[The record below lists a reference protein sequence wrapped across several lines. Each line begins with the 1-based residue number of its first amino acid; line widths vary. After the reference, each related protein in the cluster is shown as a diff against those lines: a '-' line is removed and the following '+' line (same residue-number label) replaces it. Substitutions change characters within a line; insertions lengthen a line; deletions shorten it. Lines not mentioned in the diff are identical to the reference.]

1 MLPLENGV
9 ILPRDAGHGAGIP
22 SSTEMLSVAEKEQLR
37 IGVIGCGAGIFH
49 LEGYA
54 EEPRAKVVAIAGL
67 DTDRCESL
75 SQQFDVPRVYRDY
88 QDLLAQDDIDA
99 VSVAVP
105 NILHLPVALA
115 AFEAGKH
122 VLIEKPLSR
131 NAEEGVRMVEA
142 AKEHDRLLGI
152 SFQRRTRH
160 DVKLLH
166 DAVANGEFGRIYYSK
181 AWWMRRSG
189 IPGLGSWFTS
199 KEAAGGGPLID
210 LGVHVLDM
218 ILYILGNPKV
228 TSVSANTYAEIGPTG
243 RGGWVGRAR
252 QQMSD
257 DQTYEVEDLATA
269 FLRMEDGG
277 TLLLEASWAAFT
289 EMGDD
294 FGVQLYGSE
303 KGARIFSKN
312 YALTDTLDVYQG
324 FGDTTMDAKPRLVA
338 RQGHAEIIRGFVD
351 AILEGTPLTPDGYE
365 GLDRVRLIDAIYRS
379 AELGREIVIDEEI
392 VDAGA

>member
-9 ILPRDAGHGAGIP
+9 ILPRDAGHGAGTS

-54 EEPRAKVVAIAGL
+54 EEPRARVVAIAGL
-67 DTDRCESL
+67 DTDRCDSL
-75 SQQFDVPRVYRDY
+75 SKQFDVPRVYRDY

-166 DAVANGEFGRIYYSK
+166 DAVAKGEFGRIYYSK

-269 FLRMEDGG
+269 FLRLEDGG

-294 FGVQLYGSE
+294 FGVQIYGSE

-392 VDAGA
+392 VDAGS